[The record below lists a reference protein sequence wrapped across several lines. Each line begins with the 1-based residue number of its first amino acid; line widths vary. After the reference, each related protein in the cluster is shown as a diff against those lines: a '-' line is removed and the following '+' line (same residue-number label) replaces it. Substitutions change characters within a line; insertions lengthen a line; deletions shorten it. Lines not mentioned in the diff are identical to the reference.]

1 MNRILLILFITTMTS
16 SSWSQNYTLQT
27 FKDTRV
33 INTHSVETLPKRKLD
48 VRIGHRFGDFGGDGG
63 GFKTLFGLENA
74 SDVLIGAEYGATD
87 NLTIGLFRSKGAGA
101 YPNGSPGL
109 RQLLN
114 GVFKYRFVRQGEE
127 GGTPFTLTFVGVS
140 SLSTAQKVEGN
151 PDIIRSFP
159 KFEHRMAN
167 TAQLLIARK
176 FSDGFSL
183 QIIPSYTYRNLVAF
197 DDQNGLFSL
206 GMATR
211 LQISKVLGIIADAT
225 VPIQDYRDGNGFYP
239 AIGFGFE
246 FDTGGH
252 IFQVNFT
259 NATAVMETDY
269 IPYTTSNW
277 AEGEFRLGFTISR
290 LFNL

>member
-48 VRIGHRFGDFGGDGG
+48 VRIGHRFGDFGGEGV